1 MRETEY
7 SAREMGVI
15 VARGDA
21 VVGRLWIRARWAG
34 VTLSA
39 DSEGL
44 VLQAPLFGEVTLLP
58 EQVVSL
64 AVRVK
69 WWRLTRAIVIR
80 HNSRTAPPVVHFCS
94 SEAPQEIIW
103 RIDAAGFH
111 PRGSDDEWTR

>member
-1 MRETEY
+1 MST
-7 SAREMGVI
+7 I
-15 VARGDA
+15 VGRGDA

-39 DSEGL
+39 SSDGL
-44 VLQAPLFGEVTLLP
+44 ALQAPLFGDVILLP

-64 AVRVK
+64 VGRVK
-69 WWRLTRAIVIR
+69 WWNLTKTVVIR

-94 SEAPQEIIW
+94 SEAPQEIIR
-103 RIDAAGFH
+103 RIEAAGFS